1 MASEPAAVGS
11 LPAPAAKDGRPWRV
25 AMVVASPFPANHG
38 TPGSIREMCEALAE
52 LGHEV
57 HVVTYHFGEE
67 RAPAGVTVHR
77 APGLGLRGRMVV
89 GPTWPKPIWDLLMVF
104 TLARVVWRERIDVI
118 HAHNYEGALVG
129 FGGRLLT
136 GRPLVY
142 AAVNTMIDEL
152 GSYSF
157 IRPRWL
163 ADALARALD
172 WLVPR
177 LPSAIIALSTDLERF
192 LEERG
197 IRRERIHVIP
207 LGIDVR
213 AFAGADGEAA
223 RTRLGVGRAPLVLYT
238 GILDRLQRVD
248 YLLRAMTVVAAAVP
262 EARLVLVANVLQAED
277 LARCRAL
284 AQELGLADRAIFVG
298 SESFADIPPYMAAA
312 DVTVVPRPHCP
323 GFPVKLLN
331 SLAAGR
337 PVVVFQGSAKG
348 LRDGEAALVVPDH
361 DWQAMGE
368 AIVRVLKD
376 ESLSRR
382 LSEGARRWVDQ
393 HYAWPLLAQRTI
405 DVYRRVAPRT

>member
-1 MASEPAAVGS
+1 MASEPADVGS
-11 LPAPAAKDGRPWRV
+11 PAAPVLKDGRPWRV

-38 TPGSIREMCEALAE
+38 TPGSIREMCEALAD

-67 RAPAGVTVHR
+67 KPPRGVTVHR

-89 GPTWPKPIWDLLMVF
+89 GPTWQKPVWDLLMVF

-118 HAHNYEGALVG
+118 HAHNYEGGLVG
-129 FGGRLLT
+129 FAGRLVT

-157 IRPRWL
+157 IRPRWM
-163 ADALARALD
+163 ADALARMLD
-172 WLVPR
+172 WVVPR
-177 LPSAIIALSTDLERF
+177 LPSAIIALSTELERF
-192 LEERG
+192 LEARG
-197 IRRERIHVIP
+197 IRPERIHVIP

-213 AFAGADGEAA
+213 AFEGADGEAV
-223 RTRLGVGRAPLVLYT
+223 RRRLGVGQAPLVLYT

-262 EARLVLVANVLQAED
+262 EARLVLVANVLQTED

-284 AQELGLADRAIFVG
+284 AEELGLADRVTFVG
-298 SESFADIPPYMAAA
+298 SESFADIPPYMAAS

-348 LRDGEAALVVPDH
+348 LPDGEAALVVPDH

-382 LSEGARRWVDQ
+382 LSEGARRWVDH
-393 HYAWPLLAQRTI
+393 HYAWPLLAERTI
-405 DVYRRVAPRT
+405 DVYRRIAPRA